1 MNGAKYK
8 EAFEKWT
15 LDYNHVKVIKS
26 ESLPTCYN
34 RTLTPHAC
42 QKDGTTCGIWTLWFA
57 KQILEGKQI
66 MHADIAREGVLIA
79 TEVMDALEPLQ
90 KICHKCGLLL
100 STSNYS
106 VKMCQGNCR
115 PQKVFHLNCIGEKYH
130 KMIKFCC
137 HVCDHCNREEGCYSC
152 GGEISDLAV
161 ECCINSEITGCS
173 RFIHTVCL
181 PGGMTNYNCGLCT
194 LNIK

>member
-1 MNGAKYK
+1 MVDLKNCLFTFLDPLVTSELINGAKYK

-15 LDYNHVKVIKS
+15 LDYNNVKVVKS
-26 ESLPTCYN
+26 ESLPTHYN
-34 RTLTPHAC
+34 RSQSFTIFTGWKHP
-42 QKDGTTCGIWTLWFA
+42 
-57 KQILEGKQI
+57 
-66 MHADIAREGVLIA
+66 REGALIA
-79 TEVMDALEPLQ
+79 TEVMDTLEPLQ

-100 STSNYS
+100 STSNYT

-115 PQKVFHLNCIGEKYH
+115 PHKVFHLNCIGEKYH

-137 HVCDHCNREEGCYSC
+137 QVCNHRNREEGCYSC

-173 RFIHTVCL
+173 RFVHTVCL